1 MAFTAAVTSPATVR
15 NPLESE
21 TPSPMAPLE
30 PPNFEIG
37 SPPRGG
43 PMASAEGQFAKAV
56 KLLENAN
63 QDLLKRLDIANEK
76 IVELA
81 MKNSALQTE
90 LNMRKQIEEMMVE
103 LAVERKKRN
112 GMRSGSK
119 TSRVEPPSH
128 PLSHRLSTELR
139 SPRRGRLQHRDSPLP
154 AGAGRP
160 RGRSSKRCRLRRR
173 DSRVRGRLL
182 VTWQN
187 MSVSQT

>member
-1 MAFTAAVTSPATVR
+1 MAFTAAVTSPAAMRVAV
-15 NPLESE
+15 ESE

-43 PMASAEGQFAKAV
+43 PMASAEGQFAEAV

-103 LAVERKKRN
+103 LAVENAKK
-112 GMRSGSK
+112 
-119 TSRVEPPSH
+119 EW
-128 PLSHRLSTELR
+128 E
-139 SPRRGRLQHRDSPLP
+139 
-154 AGAGRP
+154 A
-160 RGRSSKRCRLRRR
+160 
-173 DSRVRGRLL
+173 
-182 VTWQN
+182 
-187 MSVSQT
+187 

>member
-1 MAFTAAVTSPATVR
+1 MAFTAAVTSPATAR
-15 NPLESE
+15 NLLESE

-43 PMASAEGQFAKAV
+43 PMASAEGKFAEAV

-90 LNMRKQIEEMMVE
+90 LNMRK
-103 LAVERKKRN
+103 
-112 GMRSGSK
+112 
-119 TSRVEPPSH
+119 
-128 PLSHRLSTELR
+128 
-139 SPRRGRLQHRDSPLP
+139 
-154 AGAGRP
+154 
-160 RGRSSKRCRLRRR
+160 
-173 DSRVRGRLL
+173 
-182 VTWQN
+182 
-187 MSVSQT
+187 

>member
-1 MAFTAAVTSPATVR
+1 MRVAV
-15 NPLESE
+15 ESE

-43 PMASAEGQFAKAV
+43 PMASAEGQFAEAV

-90 LNMRKQIEEMMVE
+90 LNMRTQIEGQ
-103 LAVERKKRN
+103 K
-112 GMRSGSK
+112 GMGGGVGAR
-119 TSRVEPPSH
+119 RVEWN
-128 PLSHRLSTELR
+128 HRPTRYPIACLQSSAARGEAASSTGIRHCPMGLGEFKAAVRCLR
-139 SPRRGRLQHRDSPLP
+139 
-154 AGAGRP
+154 
-160 RGRSSKRCRLRRR
+160 
-173 DSRVRGRLL
+173 
-182 VTWQN
+182 T
-187 MSVSQT
+187 